1 MNEAGESPQIPPP
14 SLQFETAEGLTPDS
28 PACAMCRAPLATEY
42 HELNGHPVCA
52 SCRAKEEAAHAQDM
66 QWSRFITAAVY
77 GFGAALAG
85 GLLYWGFVK
94 LTNIEFGLMAIAVG
108 WLVGKAVMK
117 GSNMRGGR
125 RYQILA
131 LALTYFSITLSYGVL
146 MIEEISKRPT
156 PVAIGLGF
164 ILLLMLAAPF
174 LGGFSNIIGLF
185 IIGIGLFEAWKQTRL
200 VPFSSGGP
208 YRFGSGPPAK
218 PPSPAGAA

>member
-1 MNEAGESPQIPPP
+1 MSEPRDSPEIPPA
-14 SLQFETAEGLTPDS
+14 LQFETAEGLTPDS
-28 PACAMCRAPLATEY
+28 PTCAVCRAPLTTEY

-52 SCRAKEEAAHAQDM
+52 SCRAKEDAVHAQDM
-66 QWSRFITAAVY
+66 RWSRFITAAVY

-146 MIEEISKRPT
+146 MIEQLSKSPT
-156 PVAIGLGF
+156 PVAVGLGF

-174 LGGFSNIIGLF
+174 LGGFSNIIGLV
-185 IIGIGLFEAWKQTRL
+185 IVAIGLFEAWKQTRL
-200 VPFSSGGP
+200 VPFSSAGP
-208 YRFGSGPPAK
+208 FRFGGGRQAN

>member
-1 MNEAGESPQIPPP
+1 MNEPGDSSEIQPA
-14 SLQFETAEGLTPDS
+14 LQFETAEGLTPDS

-52 SCRAKEEAAHAQDM
+52 ACRAKEEAVHAQDM
-66 QWSRFITAAVY
+66 QGSRFITAAVY

-146 MIEEISKRPT
+146 MIEQISRSPT
-156 PVAIGLGF
+156 PATVGLGF
-164 ILLLMLAAPF
+164 ILPLMFAAPF
-174 LGGFSNIIGLF
+174 LGGFSNIIGLV
-185 IIGIGLFEAWKQTRL
+185 IIAIGLFEAWKQTRL

-208 YRFGSGPPAK
+208 YRFGSGPQAPS
-218 PPSPAGAA
+218 PPSLTGAA